1 MYAQGALGGPGSL
14 SAAARLVIGAPFVVN
29 VTSPF
34 PTRRVTHNGTVIDVL
49 ISWSEP
55 LAVACGAANTAW
67 RPLPP
72 PPPQDRFSP
81 PVAPAAWTCPV
92 ITLALVNGSGANIS
106 VPLVAQA
113 PSTWPPPLG
122 CPPAEAAVLRFR
134 YVAQPGDSTLPAIGL
149 PRPLQYAGHAALQL
163 ASGAAIVR
171 AADSAAAGTAL
182 PPTRRDAGGTDHWAS
197 LAGMRQ
203 IVVVIPTS

>member
-1 MYAQGALGGPGSL
+1 MYAQGVLGGPGSL
-14 SAAARLVIGAPFVVN
+14 SVAARLVIGAPFVVN

-34 PTRRVTHNGTVIDVL
+34 PTRRVTLNGTVIDILV
-49 ISWSEP
+49 SWSEP

-67 RPLPP
+67 QPLPLP
-72 PPPQDRFSP
+72 APQDRFSP
-81 PVAPAAWTCPV
+81 PVAPAAWMCPV

-113 PSTWPPPLG
+113 PSAWPPPLG

-134 YVAQPGDSTLPAIGL
+134 YVARAGDSTLPQ
-149 PRPLQYAGHAALQL
+149 PRPLQYAGRAALQL
-163 ASGAAIVR
+163 ASGAALVR

-182 PPTRRDAGGTDHWAS
+182 PPTRLDAGGTDHWAS

-203 IVVVIPTS
+203 IVVVISTS